1 MAELNFPTAAAAGIK
16 PAPQMSLMDML
27 NMARG
32 VQFYQQSQQMNPI
45 ELQKAQAELSKYQ
58 AMSPLDI
65 EKATAETKVA
75 TQTAPTRIEAQR
87 FATET
92 AGVGTESAKMKFAN
106 EQSAAISNRLTGLIN
121 NPLVIAS
128 QESPQTVN
136 KDQLAGTLKK
146 YAEEQAKALGIPK
159 EQADKLIEPYLEQAT
174 TNTAG
179 LRQFLKEKLLTTL
192 DQSARLGAIEP
203 KGLGVTTGVGG
214 YTVQTGQFGTQQ
226 PGQILPGTA
235 YESQIPTGT
244 AITLGEG
251 NPYGLPVGTQIL
263 KPPVSQTPQ
272 NAGPTI
278 GALAPQVASTIAA
291 NTAVANEDWKQTTAA
306 ALTAPQR
313 IATFQNI
320 KKLAPESFTAVGGEK
335 KALASGIAN
344 ALGITAYEAENTATQ
359 ELIKNT
365 KLLAIAGGNT
375 DAARQL
381 AEAANP
387 NNKMNVPAIK
397 NIADMMIGVEK
408 MNLARQKYL
417 ASARDNPSTYQ
428 QKMQEFIPFMDSR
441 LYQEMTAE
449 DVKKL
454 KSSMSA
460 NEQAEISAK
469 IKKARQLGIL

>member
-1 MAELNFPTAAAAGIK
+1 MAELNFPTAAAANVK
-16 PAPQMSLMDML
+16 PLPQTSLSDML
-27 NMARG
+27 GMARSL
-32 VQFYQQSQQMNPI
+32 QDYQQAQQ
-45 ELQKAQAELSKYQ
+45 
-58 AMSPLDI
+58 
-65 EKATAETKVA
+65 V
-75 TQTAPTRIEAQR
+75 
-87 FATET
+87 
-92 AGVGTESAKMKFAN
+92 
-106 EQSAAISNRLTGLIN
+106 
-121 NPLVIAS
+121 NPLNL
-128 QESPQTVN
+128 QRLQ
-136 KDQLAGTLKK
+136 QLA
-146 YAEEQAKALGIPK
+146 EQERQVQPL
-159 EQADKLIEPYLEQAT
+159 Q
-174 TNTAG
+174 
-179 LRQFLKEKLLTTL
+179 LRQQQAL
-192 DQSARLGAIEP
+192 
-203 KGLGVTTGVGG
+203 TTGVETKLPFEIRSSEAAAKSAEATSESNRIAAEKAGVDLNKYYTDLSRNIYGG
-214 YTVQTGQFGTQQ
+214 LLSDPAFNPENPNPAKMIEKLDAAQHVLNKGFNIPKHENGSHDQLLKMVKANPKEAIQTIANGIFQAQAPSEQGALLSRAPTAFSTGEGTLLQPTSPFQQGQQGKF
-226 PGQILPGTA
+226 I
-235 YESQIPTGT
+235 ESQIPTGT

-263 KPPVSQTPQ
+263 KPPVSQAPK
-272 NAGPTI
+272 NVGPTV

-306 ALTAPQR
+306 AQTAPQR

-344 ALGITAYEAENTATQ
+344 ALGISAYEAENTATQ

-441 LYQEMTAE
+441 LYQEMTAK

>member
-1 MAELNFPTAAAAGIK
+1 MADLTFAPAAAAGIK
-16 PAPQMSLMDML
+16 PVPQTSLADML
-27 NMARG
+27 GMARG
-32 VQFYQQSQQMNPI
+32 VQEYQQAQQVNPLN
-45 ELQKAQAELSKYQ
+45 LQRLQQLAEQEKQVQPLQLRQQQALTTGAEAKLPFEIRSSEAAAKSAEATSKTNEIAAEKAGVDLNKYYVDLSRNVYGGLLADPAFNPENPNPAK
-58 AMSPLDI
+58 MI
-65 EKATAETKVA
+65 EKLDAAQHVLTKGFNIPKHENASHDQLLQLVKTNPKEA
-75 TQTAPTRIEAQR
+75 IQTIANGIFQTQAPSEQGALLARAPSA
-87 FATET
+87 FATGE
-92 AGVGTESAKMKFAN
+92 
-106 EQSAAISNRLTGLIN
+106 
-121 NPLVIAS
+121 
-128 QESPQTVN
+128 
-136 KDQLAGTLKK
+136 GTLL
-146 YAEEQAKALGIPK
+146 QPTSPFQQG
-159 EQADKLIEPYLEQAT
+159 
-174 TNTAG
+174 
-179 LRQFLKEKLLTTL
+179 
-192 DQSARLGAIEP
+192 
-203 KGLGVTTGVGG
+203 
-214 YTVQTGQFGTQQ
+214 Q
-226 PGQILPGTA
+226 PGKFI
-235 YESQIPTGT
+235 ESKIPTGT
-244 AITLGEG
+244 PITLGEG

-272 NAGPTI
+272 NAGPAM

-291 NTAVANEDWKQTTAA
+291 NTGIANEDWKQTTELAK
-306 ALTAPQR
+306 TAPQR

-320 KKLAPESFTAVGGEK
+320 KKLAPDSFTAVGGER

-344 ALGITAYEAENTATQ
+344 ALGISAYEAENTATQ

-417 ASARDNPSTYQ
+417 ASARDNPMAYQ

-460 NEQAEISAK
+460 EQRAEISAK
-469 IKKARQLGIL
+469 IQRARQLGIL

>member
-1 MAELNFPTAAAAGIK
+1 MADLNFPQPAANFK

-32 VQFYQQSQQMNPI
+32 AQAYQQSQQMNPI
-45 ELQKAQAELSKYQ
+45 ELQKAQAELSKFQ
-58 AMSPLDI
+58 AISPLDI
-65 EKATAETKVA
+65 RRTAAETKVSEE
-75 TQTAPTRIEAQR
+75 TAPTRIQAQQ

-92 AGVGTESAKMKFAN
+92 AGVGTESAKLDFAN
-106 EQSAAISNRLTGLIN
+106 KQTTAIANRLTGLIN

-128 QESPQTVN
+128 EQNSQAVN
-136 KDQLAGTLKK
+136 KEQLASTLKK

-159 EQADKLIEPYLEQAT
+159 EKADQLIEPYIEQAT

-192 DQSARLGAIEP
+192 DQGSRLGAIEP
-203 KGLGVTTGVGG
+203 KGQGINTGVGG
-214 YTVQTGQFGTQQ
+214 YTVQTGQFGAQQ

-235 YESQIPTGT
+235 FESQIPTGT
-244 AITLGEG
+244 PITLGEG

-263 KPPVSQTPQ
+263 KPPVSQAPQ
-272 NAGPTI
+272 NAGPMV
-278 GALAPQVASTIAA
+278 GALAPQVAETIKT
-291 NTAVANEDWKQTTAA
+291 NTAVANEDWKQTMAA
-306 ALTAPQR
+306 AQTAPQR

-344 ALGITAYEAENTATQ
+344 ALGISAYEAENTATQ

-417 ASARDNPSTYQ
+417 ASARDNPATYQ

-441 LYQEMTAE
+441 LYQEMTPE

-460 NEQAEISAK
+460 DEQAEITAK